1 MKKYVII
8 GNGIAAAGCIE
19 GIRSVDRESAVTVI
33 SAEKYPVYCRPLISY
48 YLENKTDLQRMGY
61 RPENFYE
68 EHACTVLY
76 GKKAQHIDPVG
87 KKVLL
92 ETGETLAYDALC
104 IAAGS
109 EPFVPP
115 MEGLEKVKEKFTFM
129 TLEDALHVEKALC
142 AESRVLIIG
151 AGLIGLKCAEGLHGK
166 VKNITVCD
174 LSDRILSSILDGESA
189 SFVQRHL
196 EENGICFRLGDSVAC
211 FEEKAAVMKSGVKVE
226 FDFVVLAVGVR
237 ANTEL
242 IREIGGACSRGI
254 TVDTFMKTS
263 VPDIFAAGDCTESM
277 DISDKTVKVMALLPN
292 AYMQGR
298 CAGVNMAGGHSKFD
312 CAIPMNS
319 IGFFGFHVMT
329 AGSRGDSA
337 AAGDVYEE
345 KSERRI
351 RKLFIKDGKLIG
363 FELIGDVER
372 AGIYTNLIRTQTP
385 LNTVD
390 FENLKKNPNLFAL
403 DQKYRKNIL
412 GGVV

>member
-237 ANTEL
+237 ANTAL

-390 FENLKKNPNLFAL
+390 FENLKKNPNL
-403 DQKYRKNIL
+403 NISKL
-412 GGVV
+412 

>member
-1 MKKYVII
+1 MRRDKMKKYVII

-237 ANTEL
+237 ANTAL

-390 FENLKKNPNLFAL
+390 FENLKKNPNL
-403 DQKYRKNIL
+403 NISKL
-412 GGVV
+412 

>member
-226 FDFVVLAVGVR
+226 IDFVDLAVGVR
-237 ANTEL
+237 ANTAL

>member
-92 ETGETLAYDALC
+92 ETGEALAYDALC

-129 TLEDALHVEKALC
+129 TLEDALHIEKALC

-189 SFVQRHL
+189 SFMQRHL

-237 ANTEL
+237 ANTAL

-263 VPDIFAAGDCTESM
+263 VPDIFAAGDCTGSM

>member
-19 GIRSVDRESAVTVI
+19 GIRSVDREGTITVI

-48 YLENKTDLQRMGY
+48 YLEDKTDLQRMGY
-61 RPENFYE
+61 RPANFYE
-68 EHACTVLY
+68 ENACTVLY
-76 GKKAQHIDPVG
+76 GKKAEHIDPAG

-92 ETGETLAYDALC
+92 ETGEALKYDALC
-104 IAAGS
+104 IAAGA

-115 MEGLEKVKEKFTFM
+115 MEGLEKVKEKYTFL
-129 TLEDALHVEKALC
+129 TLEDALSIKKAVD
-142 AESRVLIIG
+142 ADSRVLIIG
-151 AGLIGLKCAEGLHGK
+151 AGLIGLKCAEGLHGT
-166 VKNITVCD
+166 VKSITVCD

-189 SFVQRHL
+189 SLVQRHL
-196 EENGICFRLGDSVAC
+196 EKNGICFLLGDSVVQ
-211 FEEKAAVMKSGVKVE
+211 FEEKAAVMKSGARVE
-226 FDFVVLAVGVR
+226 FDLVVLAVGVR
-237 ANTEL
+237 ANTGL
-242 IREIGGACSRGI
+242 IREVGGACSRGI
-254 TVDTFMKTS
+254 TVDTSMRTS

-292 AYMQGR
+292 AYMQGH
-298 CAGVNMAGGHSKFD
+298 CAGINMAGGHSGFD
-312 CAIPMNS
+312 CAVPMNS

-337 AAGDVYEE
+337 EVYEE
-345 KSERRI
+345 RSEERI

-363 FELIGDVER
+363 FILIGDVER

-385 LNTVD
+385 LDTVE
-390 FENLKKNPNLFAL
+390 FENLKKNPNLFAF
-403 DQKYRKNIL
+403 DQKYRKNML

>member
-92 ETGETLAYDALC
+92 ETGEALAYDALC

-129 TLEDALHVEKALC
+129 TLEDALHIEKALC

-237 ANTEL
+237 ANTAL

-263 VPDIFAAGDCTESM
+263 VPDIF
-277 DISDKTVKVMALLPN
+277 
-292 AYMQGR
+292 
-298 CAGVNMAGGHSKFD
+298 
-312 CAIPMNS
+312 
-319 IGFFGFHVMT
+319 
-329 AGSRGDSA
+329 

>member
-92 ETGETLAYDALC
+92 ETGEALAYDALC

-129 TLEDALHVEKALC
+129 TLEDALHIEKALC
-142 AESRVLIIG
+142 TESRVLIIG

-237 ANTEL
+237 ANTAL

>member
-92 ETGETLAYDALC
+92 ETGETLAYDARC

-237 ANTEL
+237 ANTAL